1 MEIWRKDSS
10 GKEIKLF
17 GRIGKHLVSSWNREE
32 TTVAGERHKRGKQRD
47 IREVIWER
55 IEQNPGQCKN
65 YVE

>member
-17 GRIGKHLVSSWNREE
+17 GRMGKHLLSSWNREE
-32 TTVAGERHKRGKQRD
+32 TIVAGERQKRGKQRD

-55 IEQNPGQCKN
+55 IEQTPCQYKN
-65 YVE
+65 YIE

>member
-17 GRIGKHLVSSWNREE
+17 GRMGKHLVSSWNREQ
-32 TTVAGERHKRGKQRD
+32 TTVAGERQKRGKQRD

-55 IEQNPGQCKN
+55 IEQTPGQC
-65 YVE
+65 

>member
-17 GRIGKHLVSSWNREE
+17 GRMGKHLVSSWNREQ
-32 TTVAGERHKRGKQRD
+32 TTVAGERQKRGKQRD

-55 IEQNPGQCKN
+55 I
-65 YVE
+65 